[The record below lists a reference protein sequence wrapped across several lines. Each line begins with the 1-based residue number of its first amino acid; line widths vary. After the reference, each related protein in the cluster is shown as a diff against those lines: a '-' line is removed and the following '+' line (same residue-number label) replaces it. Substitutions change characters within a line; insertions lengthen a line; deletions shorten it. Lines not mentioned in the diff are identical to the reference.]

1 MEFWELRFTHYV
13 EEDEE
18 YKTETY
24 FFRTM
29 EQALS
34 YVAHD
39 KNEWNINIEE
49 VHIEKRHLSYA
60 KPVDMTKYADADLSN
75 SFKEEA

>member
-1 MEFWELRFTHYV
+1 MEFWELRFTHYI
-13 EEDEE
+13 EEDDK

-24 FFRTM
+24 FFRSI

-39 KNEWNINIEE
+39 KNHWNVRIEE
-49 VHIEKRHLSYA
+49 VHIEKRHLTYM
-60 KPVDMTKYADADLSN
+60 KPIDMTKYTNADLSN
-75 SFKEEA
+75 SFEGVK

>member
-1 MEFWELRFTHYV
+1 MEFWELRFTHY
-13 EEDEE
+13 EEESDK

-39 KNEWNINIEE
+39 KNQWGVKVEE
-49 VHIEKRHLSYA
+49 VHIEKRHLSYM
-60 KPVDMTKYADADLSN
+60 KPVDMTKYAGADLAN
-75 SFKEEA
+75 SFEGVK